1 MRMVSVFIEK
11 SPFFECLK
19 ELSGDKIVKTK
30 TNDALFHL
38 KKTMLKKVRSAKVN
52 RGGKRKLK
60 NPPPQSLSE
69 KNIIIPLRMPYLLYG
84 RICKISKLYGNTP
97 EDLIIYA
104 AEDLADGGNLKLC
117 GGIKRKLK

>member
-30 TNDALFHL
+30 TNDVLFHL
-38 KKTMLKKVRSAKVN
+38 KKTMLKKVRSAKEN

-60 NPPPQSLSE
+60 KPTASKFVGE
-69 KNIIIPLRMPYLLYG
+69 NIIIPLRMPYLLYG
-84 RICKISKLYGNTP
+84 KICKISKLYGNTP
-97 EDLIIYA
+97 EDLIVYA
-104 AEDLADGGNLKLC
+104 VKDLADGGSLKLC

>member
-30 TNDALFHL
+30 TNDVLFHL
-38 KKTMLKKVRSAKVN
+38 KKTMLKKVRSAKEN

-60 NPPPQSLSE
+60 KPAASKFVGE
-69 KNIIIPLRMPYLLYG
+69 NIIIPLEYPIFCMVKYAKYQNSTEIPLKILL
-84 RICKISKLYGNTP
+84 STP
-97 EDLIIYA
+97 QKTLQT
-104 AEDLADGGNLKLC
+104 AE
-117 GGIKRKLK
+117 I